1 MSRATRSA
9 LRGLMRLYASQF
21 TPQQPHQPEPIL
33 RPPGN
38 RAERRLA
45 ARTAKRRV
53 GAAEAPPVM
62 QTARG
67 RRDGV

>member
-1 MSRATRSA
+1 MSRAAQRSRSA

-21 TPQQPHQPEPIL
+21 NPQQPHQPEPIL

-45 ARTAKRRV
+45 ARNAKRRV
-53 GAAEAPPVM
+53 
-62 QTARG
+62 RG
-67 RRDGV
+67 DE